1 MNRRAKISIIIGSIV
16 FVATC
21 MIFVIAEIEIYLS
34 TTLGICFLLYSEL
47 VFFGGFVVVE
57 YLADKYSQIMTRAG
71 VGIPVEGYAIIV
83 FLSSLI
89 YINFLD
95 SYPRRFLIFQI
106 ILLVITAGIA
116 LVTANAS
123 KTAKERDTEI
133 LQADL
138 RVQEFIDRLT
148 LIKEFIDKKADI
160 DKLID
165 KIKYSDKSA
174 TVHADKELNSAILNL
189 ENTIKIQE
197 VDISE
202 FNKQIQEIDFL
213 ITKRNLQVRN
223 LKQGSI

>member
-1 MNRRAKISIIIGSIV
+1 MLFRS
-16 FVATC
+16 
-21 MIFVIAEIEIYLS
+21 
-34 TTLGICFLLYSEL
+34 
-47 VFFGGFVVVE
+47 
-57 YLADKYSQIMTRAG
+57 
-71 VGIPVEGYAIIV
+71 
-83 FLSSLI
+83 
-89 YINFLD
+89 
-95 SYPRRFLIFQI
+95 
-106 ILLVITAGIA
+106 TAGIA

>member
-21 MIFVIAEIEIYLS
+21 MIFIIAEIEIYLS

-57 YLADKYSQIMTRAG
+57 YLADKSSQIMTRAG
-71 VGIPVEGYAIIV
+71 IGIPVEGYAIIV

>member
-21 MIFVIAEIEIYLS
+21 MIFIIAEIEIYLS

-57 YLADKYSQIMTRAG
+57 YLADKSSQIMTRAG

-148 LIKEFIDKKADI
+148 LIKEFIDK
-160 DKLID
+160 
-165 KIKYSDKSA
+165 
-174 TVHADKELNSAILNL
+174 
-189 ENTIKIQE
+189 
-197 VDISE
+197 
-202 FNKQIQEIDFL
+202 
-213 ITKRNLQVRN
+213 NLQ
-223 LKQGSI
+223 IC